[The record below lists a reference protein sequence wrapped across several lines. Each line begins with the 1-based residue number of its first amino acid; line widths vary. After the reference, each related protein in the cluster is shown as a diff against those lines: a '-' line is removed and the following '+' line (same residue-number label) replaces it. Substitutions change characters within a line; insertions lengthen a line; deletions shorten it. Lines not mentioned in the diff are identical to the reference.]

1 MSYVAQMKTELRGR
15 IRKIRVQRDRRIS
28 AQTTKK
34 NLRTA
39 MNKLTK
45 FEDYSHLS
53 TITAV
58 DIGSEIEVIY
68 QITSKSALLSLRV
81 IVSKEDATLPTIV
94 DLILGA
100 ALYEREI
107 HDLFGINFEGNS
119 DLSPLLLPDGW
130 PEGVYPLRKEWTPG
144 RISRR
149 TKRRR

>member
-1 MSYVAQMKTELRGR
+1 MSYLSQVKSELRGKVR
-15 IRKIRVQRDRRIS
+15 EVRAQRERRIS
-28 AQTTKK
+28 ARTAKK
-34 NLRTA
+34 NLKVA
-39 MNKLTK
+39 IGKLVK
-45 FEDYSHLS
+45 LEDYSHFS

-68 QITSKSALLSLRV
+68 QITSKSDLLSLKV
-81 IVSKEDATLPTIV
+81 TVSKEDAALPTIV
-94 DLILGA
+94 DLIPGA
-100 ALYEREI
+100 TLYEREI
-107 HDLFGINFEGNS
+107 HELFGIDFEGNS